1 MAKVTII
8 VDEDVDVL
16 NTQQWLHAV
25 GSRWQPDPATL
36 IIPHAR
42 GTFLEPSA
50 TSPRV
55 ISKVIID
62 ATKQLPGEGGPKSW
76 PAVSRELLEEACP
89 EVFDLVDKKW
99 RNTGN
104 PWMNDV
110 QGAVLFDCATTGR

>member
-8 VDEDVDVL
+8 VDHDVDVL
-16 NTQQWLHAV
+16 DTAQVLHAV

-50 TSPRV
+50 TTPRV

-62 ATKQLPGEGGPKSW
+62 ATKQLPEEGGPASF
-76 PAVSRELLEEACP
+76 PAVSRELVMEACP
-89 EVFDLVDKKW
+89 EVFDLVDGKW
-99 RNTGN
+99 DEYFKSANS
-104 PWMNDV
+104 D
-110 QGAVLFDCATTGR
+110 